1 MKDIK
6 MNLTMNNHCI
16 ETNIPIDENL
26 TFEDFFF
33 ALQILLANLKENIN
47 KITTFDI
54 YDLSF
59 ERIAL
64 VGNNNELFISPK
76 FKNLHYATELFD
88 LKIDTIEVISLG
100 TTSAK
105 KVLEEERQLDEALK
119 NYKF

>member
-76 FKNLHYATELFD
+76 FKNLHYAKELFD

-105 KVLEEERQLDEALK
+105 KVLEEERQALK